1 MSSAER
7 LPEPFTWL
15 MIFEISVCWLMVD
28 NIYQLFVSLL
38 IIYKCV
44 YAVKKNSYYLIRLII
59 LVYSRI

>member
-1 MSSAER
+1 MSSTER
-7 LPEPFTWL
+7 LPVPFTWL
-15 MIFEISVCWLMVD
+15 MAREISVCWFMVD
-28 NIYQLFVSLL
+28 NLYQLFVSLL